1 MLFHATILQ
10 APVIIN
16 TFIMILF
23 MQTGIHVFYLFT
35 QEGNQASLK
44 VVLWSNLS
52 SLMLNGVYHME
63 FHERIVSV
71 QFQFQFIYFH
81 FMFKK
86 YCPSL
91 PTNSKG

>member
-35 QEGNQASLK
+35 QEGNQASL
-44 VVLWSNLS
+44 
-52 SLMLNGVYHME
+52 
-63 FHERIVSV
+63 
-71 QFQFQFIYFH
+71 
-81 FMFKK
+81 
-86 YCPSL
+86 
-91 PTNSKG
+91 